1 MTSFKKTSPQDN
13 TKSCSLTLRSF
24 YTFAESMLNL
34 PYYMPEPKSIDQFF
48 KRRPRPEGCAMALL
62 KYAIKS
68 ITNELIDLLYMFIQ

>member
-1 MTSFKKTSPQDN
+1 
-13 TKSCSLTLRSF
+13 
-24 YTFAESMLNL
+24 MLNL

-68 ITNELIDLLYMFIQ
+68 ITNEIIDLLYMFIQ